1 MTSIPRIDIGSYFM
15 PLGKTWVSEPVGRY
29 LGPGYSDYYFQGSLV
44 RVMLEYSLIC
54 HSFDRVNF
62 SCIARCECS
71 STRFFQFPGS
81 VPFLMCYT
89 VDNVSSN
96 TTW

>member
-15 PLGKTWVSEPVGRY
+15 PLGKTWVSEPVGRS
-29 LGPGYSDYYFQGSLV
+29 LGPGYSDSYFWGSLV
-44 RVMLEYSLIC
+44 SVMLEYLLRC
-54 HSFDRVNF
+54 HSFARVEF
-62 SCIARCECS
+62 YCIARCECS
-71 STRFFQFPGS
+71 STRFFKFPGS
-81 VPFLMCYT
+81 VPFLMCST